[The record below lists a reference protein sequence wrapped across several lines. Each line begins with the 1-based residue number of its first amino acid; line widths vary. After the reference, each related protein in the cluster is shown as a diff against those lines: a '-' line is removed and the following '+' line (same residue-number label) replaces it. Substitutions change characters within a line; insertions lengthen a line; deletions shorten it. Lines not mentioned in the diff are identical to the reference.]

1 MIDLIEKLNYK
12 FNNKYSY
19 LKLLNVEYDKDISQC
34 VITFLYPC
42 TIKEISEESR
52 NEINLFFQEFL
63 SLNGSL
69 KVKLKKSFLDE
80 KLIVNEIVEF
90 FKIYKK
96 GLLPYI
102 TLDNIKS
109 ENNELN
115 VNIKIFLNQDVLSL
129 VDDYELRTQIKSYL
143 DKYFIADFNIE
154 IIENEETLPDTIE
167 VDDILPIATKTKR
180 YDVNIIKYIAGKEI
194 VPKPEFIE
202 ENKHPKESVIL
213 AGYLSN
219 LQKKSFIA
227 KKGKKAGTERI
238 FYTFTLRDKGASI
251 DCVYFC
257 GKTHEK
263 DMDNLED
270 LTFLL
275 CVGDLKIGLNG
286 KLTYYIR
293 KVALASLAEQEI
305 IVKNNL
311 NEPHVHKR
319 VVFPERLQRQA
330 QANLFEE
337 KQIYNDFI
345 SKNSIVVFDIET
357 TGLDPENCEITELG
371 AVKIQNGEIIEKFE
385 SFAKPK
391 NPIPI
396 EVQEL
401 THITDEMVAT
411 APSIEDVIQDF
422 YDWSKDCIISGYNI
436 VSFDMKFVK
445 KVANNLGLKFNNDII
460 DTMIV
465 VRQSSLRVGNFKLG
479 TVVKALGLTL
489 NDAHRAYN
497 DAYATAQVLMALNK
511 LK

>member
-69 KVKLKKSFLDE
+69 KVKFKKSFLDE

-213 AGYLSN
+213 AGYL
-219 LQKKSFIA
+219 
-227 KKGKKAGTERI
+227 
-238 FYTFTLRDKGASI
+238 
-251 DCVYFC
+251 
-257 GKTHEK
+257 
-263 DMDNLED
+263 
-270 LTFLL
+270 
-275 CVGDLKIGLNG
+275 
-286 KLTYYIR
+286 
-293 KVALASLAEQEI
+293 
-305 IVKNNL
+305 
-311 NEPHVHKR
+311 
-319 VVFPERLQRQA
+319 
-330 QANLFEE
+330 
-337 KQIYNDFI
+337 
-345 SKNSIVVFDIET
+345 
-357 TGLDPENCEITELG
+357 
-371 AVKIQNGEIIEKFE
+371 
-385 SFAKPK
+385 
-391 NPIPI
+391 
-396 EVQEL
+396 
-401 THITDEMVAT
+401 
-411 APSIEDVIQDF
+411 
-422 YDWSKDCIISGYNI
+422 
-436 VSFDMKFVK
+436 
-445 KVANNLGLKFNNDII
+445 
-460 DTMIV
+460 
-465 VRQSSLRVGNFKLG
+465 
-479 TVVKALGLTL
+479 
-489 NDAHRAYN
+489 
-497 DAYATAQVLMALNK
+497 
-511 LK
+511 